1 MKYIED
7 FINKQLKFEKK
18 SEADLLKNRQW
29 LKWNE
34 DTYGKNGRSKAF
46 ENSFRDAFNKFIEE
60 QGDVK
65 LLRTIDK

>member
-34 DTYGKNGRSKAF
+34 DTYGKN
-46 ENSFRDAFNKFIEE
+46 
-60 QGDVK
+60 
-65 LLRTIDK
+65 